1 MKLPLLNIDG
11 SKSSSIEISDKLI
24 NLKVNHKLIK
34 FVIDWQLN
42 HSKPRVAKTKQ
53 RNQIKGSTKKIV
65 AQKGSGGA
73 RHASRKAPIFV
84 GGGVA
89 HGPKGAF
96 YKVKKINKKVR
107 KIALAQTL
115 SKKNIDKNLHILAD
129 VKKEIKK
136 TKDFNNFL
144 EKNKL
149 SNALIISDKD
159 SLKNINR
166 SARNIKNIKLIKDDG
181 ANVYDLFKYKNVIIT
196 LSSAKKI
203 QGRILNEK
211 INFIDSIKSPIITEK
226 ATVMSDQNKTVFKV
240 HNKANKT
247 IIKKNI
253 EKLFKVNVVKI
264 NIINQKTKV
273 KMKQGRK
280 SFKSG
285 YKKAIITLKKGQSID
300 LTTGI

>member
-73 RHASRKAPIFV
+73 RHASKKAPIFV

-96 YKVKKINKKVR
+96 YKEKKINKKVR

-166 SARNIKNIKLIKDDG
+166 SARNIKNIKIIKDDG

-196 LSSAKKI
+196 SSSAKKI

-211 INFIDSIKSPIITEK
+211 N
-226 ATVMSDQNKTVFKV
+226 
-240 HNKANKT
+240 
-247 IIKKNI
+247 
-253 EKLFKVNVVKI
+253 
-264 NIINQKTKV
+264 
-273 KMKQGRK
+273 
-280 SFKSG
+280 
-285 YKKAIITLKKGQSID
+285 
-300 LTTGI
+300 